1 MITLLKNGRI
11 YDPAQQKDGVVEDI
25 YIRDGRIISKPAP
38 NEKITQTYDL
48 RGKVVM
54 AGAIDMHSHIGGGK
68 MNIARMMLPEYQSQH
83 QSQHQRQYQQKQL
96 EEIKNSSDPEV
107 HICTP
112 HCSHH
117 ATPSATD
124 TGFRYIEMGYTAA
137 FEPAMLPINA
147 RQTHLEMGDTPMI
160 DKGGYAMLGNDD
172 YFLRL
177 LANKADQK
185 AINDYVAWI
194 LHATQAI
201 GIKVVNPGG
210 INAFKFNQRQQNLD
224 ENNAHYQVTPRDILH
239 SLSRA
244 VHDLGIAK
252 PLHVHCNNLGVAG
265 NFATTL
271 DTMTASSGLPMHLT
285 HIQFHSYGTE
295 GDKKFSSAAAQIAEA
310 LNKNK
315 HITADVGQILFGQTV
330 TASGDSMMQHLNAN
344 HANPKKSVIMDI
356 ECDAGCGVVPFKYRD
371 QNYVN
376 ALQWAIGLELFLSVE
391 DPWRIFLTTDHPNGA
406 PFTSYPHLIRLLMDK
421 SFRNEAFAKLN
432 LDAQAMSNLNAITR
446 EYSLYEIATMTRA
459 GAAKLIGLNDRGHLG
474 VGAAADIT
482 VYTDQA
488 DREAMFSKPDFVFKN
503 GELVV
508 KHGQVVKVV
517 WGATH
522 TTKPAFDASVEKDLK
537 QYFDR
542 YQTIQLDNF
551 KISQD
556 EIESDGRSKIIS
568 HQINKKG

>member
-1 MITLLKNGRI
+1 MITLLKNGKL
-11 YDPAQQKDGVVEDI
+11 YDPTHNKNGVVEDI
-25 YIRDGRIISKPAP
+25 YIRDGRIIAKPSQT
-38 NEKITQTYDL
+38 EKINQTYDL
-48 RGKVVM
+48 AGKILM

-68 MNIARMMLPEYQSQH
+68 VNIARMMLPEFQIK
-83 QSQHQRQYQQKQL
+83 QQQ
-96 EEIKNSSDPEV
+96 ETKNYSEPEA

-112 HCSHH
+112 NCSHSTINH
-117 ATPSATD
+117 ATPNTSD

-137 FEPAMLPINA
+137 FEPAILPINA
-147 RQTHLEMGDTPMI
+147 RHAHLEMADTPMI

-177 LANKADQK
+177 LGQKVDQK
-185 AINDYVAWI
+185 VINDYVAWT

-210 INAFKFNQRQQNLD
+210 ISAFKFNQRRLDLD
-224 ENNAHYQVTPRDILH
+224 ENNVHYQVSPRDILK

-252 PLHVHCNNLGVAG
+252 PLHVHCNNLGAAG
-265 NFATTL
+265 NFQTTL
-271 DTMTASSGLPMHLT
+271 DTMGASDGVPMHLT

-295 GDKKFSSAAAQIAEA
+295 GDKKFSSAAAQISEA
-310 LNKNK
+310 LNINK

-330 TASGDSMMQHLNAN
+330 TASGDSMMQYLNAK

-356 ECDAGCGVVPFKYRD
+356 ECDAGCGVVPFKYRN

-376 ALQWAIGLELFLSVE
+376 ALQWAIGLEIFLSVD

-432 LDAQAMSNLNAITR
+432 LDAQAMSNLTSLTR
-446 EYSLYEIATMTRA
+446 EYSLYEIAIMTRA
-459 GAAKLIGLNDRGHLG
+459 GAAKLIGLNNCGHLG
-474 VGAAADIT
+474 VGATGDIT
-482 VYTDQA
+482 VYTDQT
-488 DREAMFSKPDFVFKN
+488 DREAMFAKPDYVFKN

-508 KHGQVVKVV
+508 KDGRVVKVV
-517 WGATH
+517 WGKTH
-522 TTKPAFDASVEKDLK
+522 TAKPAFDIGVEKDLK
-537 QYFDR
+537 TYFDL
-542 YQTIQLDNF
+542 YHTIQLDNF
-551 KISQD
+551 KISND
-556 EIESDGRSKIIS
+556 EIADNGRGAIVVNSKS
-568 HQINKKG
+568 

>member
-1 MITLLKNGRI
+1 MITHLKNGRV
-11 YDPAQQKDGVVEDI
+11 YDPAHGVDGVVKEI
-25 YIRDGRIISKPAP
+25 YIKNGRINSKP
-38 NEKITQTYDL
+38 NSGEKISQVYDL
-48 RGKVVM
+48 AGKVIM

-68 MNIARMMLPEYQSQH
+68 VNIARMMLPEF
-83 QSQHQRQYQQKQL
+83 RQYS
-96 EEIKNSSDPEV
+96 EPEA

-117 ATPSATD
+117 ATPTTTE

-137 FEPAMLPINA
+137 FEPAMMPINA
-147 RQTHLEMGDTPMI
+147 RQAHLEMADTPMI

-172 YFLRL
+172 YFLRML
-177 LANKADQK
+177 TAKQDQK

-210 INAFKFNQRQQNLD
+210 ISAFKFNQRKLDLD
-224 ENNAHYQVTPRDILH
+224 ENNVHYQVTPREILK

-244 VHDLGIAK
+244 VNELGIAK

-265 NFATTL
+265 NFETTL
-271 DTMTASSGLPMHLT
+271 NTMGASDGVPMHLT

-315 HITADVGQILFGQTV
+315 HITADVGQVLFGQTV
-330 TASGDSMMQHLNAN
+330 TASGDSMMQHLNAK

-376 ALQWAIGLELFLSVE
+376 ALQWAIGLELFLTVE

-406 PFTSYPHLIRLLMDK
+406 PFTCYPHLIRLLMDK
-421 SFRNEAFAKLN
+421 TFRNEAFAKLN
-432 LDAQAMSNLNAITR
+432 LDAQAMSNLTAINR

-459 GAAKLIGLNDRGHLG
+459 GAAKLIGLHDRGHLG
-474 VGAAADIT
+474 VGAGADIT
-482 VYTDQA
+482 VYTDQP
-488 DREAMFSKPDFVFKN
+488 DREAMFAKPDYVFKD

-508 KHGQVVKVV
+508 KDGKIVKVT
-517 WGATH
+517 WGKTH
-522 TTKPAFDASVEKDLK
+522 TAKPNFDIGVEKGLK
-537 QYFDR
+537 DYFSK
-542 YQTIQLDNF
+542 YHTIQLDNF
-551 KISQD
+551 KISDD
-556 EIESDGRSKIIS
+556 ELNSYSE
-568 HQINKKG
+568 

>member
-1 MITLLKNGRI
+1 MITLLKNGRL
-11 YDPAQQKDGVVEDI
+11 YDPAHNKNGVVEDI
-25 YIRDGRIISKPAP
+25 YIYQGRIVPKPLDNAKIS
-38 NEKITQTYDL
+38 QTYDL
-48 RGKVVM
+48 TGKVVM

-68 MNIARMMLPEYQSQH
+68 VNIARMMLPEYQ
-83 QSQHQRQYQQKQL
+83 QKQMQ
-96 EEIKNSSDPEV
+96 EIKNLSEPEA

-112 HCSHH
+112 YCSHH
-117 ATPSATD
+117 ATPTATD

-137 FEPAMLPINA
+137 FEPAISPINA
-147 RQTHLEMGDTPMI
+147 RQAHLEMGDTPMI

-172 YFLRL
+172 YFLRML
-177 LANKADQK
+177 TAKKDQK

-194 LHATQAI
+194 LHATQTI

-210 INAFKFNQRQQNLD
+210 ISAFKFNQRRLNLD
-224 ENNAHYQVTPRDILH
+224 ENHQHYQVSPREVLQ

-244 VHDLGIAK
+244 VHELGIAK
-252 PLHVHCNNLGVAG
+252 PLHVHCNNLGAAG
-265 NFATTL
+265 NFQTTL
-271 DTMTASSGLPMHLT
+271 DTMTASNGLPMHLT

-310 LNKNK
+310 INKNK
-315 HITADVGQILFGQTV
+315 NITADVGQILFNQTV
-330 TASGDSMMQHLNAN
+330 TASGDSMMQHLNAK

-356 ECDAGCGVVPFKYRD
+356 ECDAGCGVLPFKYRD

-376 ALQWAIGLELFLSVE
+376 ALQWAIGLEIFLSVE

-432 LDAQAMSNLNAITR
+432 LDAQSMSNLTSLDR
-446 EYSLYEIATMTRA
+446 EYSLYDIAIMTRA
-459 GAAKLIGLNDRGHLG
+459 GASKLIGMNERGHLG
-474 VGAAADIT
+474 VGANADIT

-488 DREAMFSKPDFVFKN
+488 DREAMFAKPNYVFKN

-508 KHGQVVKVV
+508 KDGAVVKVV

-522 TTKPAFDASVEKDLK
+522 TAKPAFDISVEKELK
-537 QYFDR
+537 EYFDR
-542 YQTIQLDNF
+542 YQTISLDNF
-551 KISQD
+551 KISD
-556 EIESDGRSKIIS
+556 AEIFDDGRGGVVVN
-568 HQINKKG
+568 QN

>member
-1 MITLLKNGRI
+1 MITLLKNGKI
-11 YDPAQQKDGVVEDI
+11 YDPAHNKDGVVEDI
-25 YIRDGRIISKPAP
+25 YIYQGRIVPKPLDQA
-38 NEKITQTYDL
+38 KVTQTYDL
-48 RGKVVM
+48 TGKVVM

-68 MNIARMMLPEYQSQH
+68 VNIARMMLPEYQ
-83 QSQHQRQYQQKQL
+83 QKQMQ
-96 EEIKNSSDPEV
+96 EIKNLSEPEA

-112 HCSHH
+112 YCSHH
-117 ATPSATD
+117 ATPTATD

-137 FEPAMLPINA
+137 FEPAISPINA
-147 RQTHLEMGDTPMI
+147 RQAHLEMGDTQMI

-172 YFLRL
+172 YFLRM
-177 LANKADQK
+177 LAAKKDQK

-210 INAFKFNQRQQNLD
+210 ISAFKFNQRRLNLD
-224 ENNAHYQVTPRDILH
+224 ENHQHYQVSPREVLQ

-244 VHDLGIAK
+244 VHELGIAK
-252 PLHVHCNNLGVAG
+252 PLHVHCNNLGAAG
-265 NFATTL
+265 NFETTL
-271 DTMTASSGLPMHLT
+271 NTMGASNGLPMHLT

-315 HITADVGQILFGQTV
+315 NITADVGQILFNQTV
-330 TASGDSMMQHLNAN
+330 TASGDSMMQHLNAK

-356 ECDAGCGVVPFKYRD
+356 ECDAGCGVLPFKYRD

-376 ALQWAIGLELFLSVE
+376 ALQWAIGLEIFLSVE

-421 SFRNEAFAKLN
+421 TFRNEAFAKLN
-432 LDAQAMSNLNAITR
+432 LDAQSMSNLTSLNR
-446 EYSLYEIATMTRA
+446 EYSLYEIAIMTRA
-459 GAAKLIGLNDRGHLG
+459 GASKLIGLNDRGHLG
-474 VGAAADIT
+474 VGANADIT
-482 VYTDQA
+482 VYTDQEN
-488 DREAMFSKPDFVFKN
+488 REAMFAKPDYVFKN

-508 KHGQVVKVV
+508 KNGTIVKVV

-522 TTKPAFDASVEKDLK
+522 TAKPAFDIGVEKDLK
-537 QYFDR
+537 DYFDR
-542 YQTIQLDNF
+542 YQTIGLDNF
-551 KISQD
+551 KISD
-556 EIESDGRSKIIS
+556 AEIFDDGRGSVVV
-568 HQINKKG
+568 NKN

>member
-1 MITLLKNGRI
+1 MITCLKNGRL
-11 YDPAQQKDGVVEDI
+11 YDPAQQKNGVQEDI
-25 YIRDGRIISKPAP
+25 YIAQGRIIAKPLDMSKVTKTFDLSG
-38 NEKITQTYDL
+38 KI
-48 RGKVVM
+48 VM

-68 MNIARMMLPEYQSQH
+68 INIARMMLPEFQESKKYS
-83 QSQHQRQYQQKQL
+83 
-96 EEIKNSSDPEV
+96 EPEA

-112 HCSHH
+112 NCSHH
-117 ATPSATD
+117 ATPNTTD

-137 FEPAMLPINA
+137 FEPALMPVNA
-147 RQTHLEMGDTPMI
+147 RQAHLEMADTPMI

-172 YFLRL
+172 YFLRM
-177 LANKADQK
+177 LASKKDQK
-185 AINDYVAWI
+185 SINDYVAWI
-194 LHATQAI
+194 LHSTQSI

-210 INAFKFNQRQQNLD
+210 INAFKFNQRKLDLD
-224 ENNAHYQVTPRDILH
+224 ENNRHYQISPREILK

-244 VHDLGIAK
+244 VHELGIAK
-252 PLHVHCNNLGVAG
+252 PLHVHCNNLGAAG
-265 NFATTL
+265 NFETTL
-271 DTMTASSGLPMHLT
+271 NTMSASDGLPMHLT

-295 GDKKFSSAAAQIAEA
+295 GDKKFSSAAAQISEA

-330 TASGDSMMQHLNAN
+330 TASGDSMMQQLNAK
-344 HANPKKSVIMDI
+344 HANPKKSVLMDI
-356 ECDAGCGVVPFKYRD
+356 ECDAGCGVLPFKYRD

-406 PFTSYPHLIRLLMDK
+406 PFTSYPHLIRLLMDR

-432 LDAQAMSNLNAITR
+432 LDAQAMSNLNSLNR
-446 EYSLYEIATMTRA
+446 EYSLYDIAIMTRA

-474 VGAAADIT
+474 VGAGADIT

-488 DREAMFSKPDFVFKN
+488 DREAMFTRPDYVFKD

-508 KHGQVVKVV
+508 KDGKVVKVV

-522 TTKPAFDASVEKDLK
+522 TTKPSFDIGVEKDLK
-537 QYFDR
+537 DYFNQYH
-542 YQTIQLDNF
+542 TMQLDNF
-551 KISQD
+551 KINNE
-556 EIESDGRSKIIS
+556 EISGDGRGSIIVHQNKQAS
-568 HQINKKG
+568 H

>member
-1 MITLLKNGRI
+1 MITHLKKGKL
-11 YDPAQQKDGVVEDI
+11 YDPAHNKNGVVEDI
-25 YIRDGRIISKPAP
+25 YIFQGRIVPKPLDP
-38 NEKITQTYDL
+38 SKITQTFDL
-48 RGKVVM
+48 TGKVVM

-68 MNIARMMLPEYQSQH
+68 INIARMMLPEFQETRGY
-83 QSQHQRQYQQKQL
+83 
-96 EEIKNSSDPEV
+96 SDPEA

-112 HCSHH
+112 NCSHN
-117 ATPSATD
+117 ATPSTTD

-137 FEPAMLPINA
+137 FEPAILPINA
-147 RQTHLEMGDTPMI
+147 RHAHLEMGDTPMI

-177 LANKADQK
+177 LAQKADQK
-185 AINDYVAWI
+185 AINDYVAWT

-210 INAFKFNQRQQNLD
+210 ISAFKFNQRRLDLD
-224 ENNAHYQVTPRDILH
+224 ENNLHYQVTPRDILK

-244 VHDLGIAK
+244 VNELGIAK
-252 PLHVHCNNLGVAG
+252 PLHVHCNNLGAAG
-265 NFATTL
+265 NFQTTL
-271 DTMTASSGLPMHLT
+271 DTMGASDGLPMHLT

-310 LNKNK
+310 LNKNQ

-330 TASGDSMMQHLNAN
+330 TASGDTMMQHLNAQ

-421 SFRNEAFAKLN
+421 TFRNEAFAKLN
-432 LDAQAMSNLNAITR
+432 LDAQAMSNLTSLNR
-446 EYSLYEIATMTRA
+446 EYSLYEIAIMTRA
-459 GAAKLIGLNDRGHLG
+459 GAAKLIGLNDCGHLG
-474 VGAAADIT
+474 VGAQADIT
-482 VYTDQA
+482 VYTDQP
-488 DREAMFSKPDFVFKN
+488 DREAMFAKPDYVFKN

-508 KHGQVVKVV
+508 KNGKVVKVV

-522 TTKPAFDASVEKDLK
+522 VAKPAFDISVEKNLGE
-537 QYFDR
+537 YFEN
-542 YQTIQLDNF
+542 YHTIQLDNF
-551 KISQD
+551 KIADD
-556 EIESDGRSKIIS
+556 EISDNGRGSIIVNSKT
-568 HQINKKG
+568 

>member
-1 MITLLKNGRI
+1 MITLLKNGKL
-11 YDPAQQKDGVVEDI
+11 YDPAHHKNGVVEDI
-25 YIRDGRIISKPAP
+25 YIRGGRIIVKPAID
-38 NEKITQTYDL
+38 EKISQTYDL
-48 RGKVVM
+48 TGKIIM

-68 MNIARMMLPEYQSQH
+68 VNIARMMLPEFQ
-83 QSQHQRQYQQKQL
+83 
-96 EEIKNSSDPEV
+96 ETKNYNEPEA

-112 HCSHH
+112 NCSHN
-117 ATPSATD
+117 ATPNTID

-137 FEPAMLPINA
+137 FEPAIMPINA
-147 RQTHLEMGDTPMI
+147 RQAHLEMADTPMI

-172 YFLRL
+172 YFLRM
-177 LANKADQK
+177 LAAKKDQK

-210 INAFKFNQRQQNLD
+210 ISAFKFNQRRLNLD
-224 ENNAHYQVTPRDILH
+224 ENNVYYQVTPRDILK
-239 SLSRA
+239 SLSTA
-244 VHDLGIAK
+244 VHQLGIAK
-252 PLHVHCNNLGVAG
+252 PLHVHCNNLGAAG
-265 NFATTL
+265 NFETTL
-271 DTMTASSGLPMHLT
+271 DTMGASDGLPMHLT

-315 HITADVGQILFGQTV
+315 HITTDVGQILFGQTV
-330 TASGDSMMQHLNAN
+330 TASGDSMMQHLNAK

-356 ECDAGCGVVPFKYRD
+356 ECDAGCGVLPFKYRD

-421 SFRNEAFAKLN
+421 NFRNEAFAKLN
-432 LDAQAMSNLNAITR
+432 LDAQAMSNLTALNR
-446 EYSLYEIATMTRA
+446 EYSLYEIAIMTRA

-474 VGAAADIT
+474 AGAAADIT
-482 VYTDQA
+482 VYTDQT
-488 DREAMFSKPDFVFKN
+488 DREAMFAKPNYVFKD

-508 KHGQVVKVV
+508 KDGKVIKVV
-517 WGATH
+517 WGTTH
-522 TTKPAFDASVEKDLK
+522 TTKPAFDIGVEKDLGE
-537 QYFDR
+537 YFDK
-542 YQTIQLDNF
+542 YHTIQLDNF
-551 KISQD
+551 KISND
-556 EIESDGRSKIIS
+556 EITEDGHGKLAIHENKSNKSKARA
-568 HQINKKG
+568 N

>member
-1 MITLLKNGRI
+1 MITHLKNCKI
-11 YDPAQQKDGVVEDI
+11 IDPAHKKEGVVEDI
-25 YIRDGRIISKPAP
+25 YIRNGKIINKPSAD
-38 NEKITQTYDL
+38 EKITQTYDL
-48 RGKVVM
+48 TGKIVM

-68 MNIARMMLPEYQSQH
+68 VNIARMMLPEFRHESRNYT
-83 QSQHQRQYQQKQL
+83 
-96 EEIKNSSDPEV
+96 EPEA

-112 HCSHH
+112 NCSHN
-117 ATPSATD
+117 ATPT
-124 TGFRYIEMGYTAA
+124 TTEIGFKYIEMGYTAA
-137 FEPAMLPINA
+137 FEPAILPINA
-147 RQTHLEMGDTPMI
+147 RQAHLEMADVPLI

-172 YFLRL
+172 YFLRML
-177 LANKADQK
+177 TAKQDQK

-210 INAFKFNQRQQNLD
+210 ISDFKFNKRKLDLD
-224 ENNAHYQVTPRDILH
+224 ENHSFYHVSPRDILK

-244 VHDLGIAK
+244 VQELGIAK

-265 NFATTL
+265 NFETTL
-271 DTMTASSGLPMHLT
+271 NTMGASDGVPMHLT
-285 HIQFHSYGTE
+285 HIQFHSYGLE

-330 TASGDSMMQHLNAN
+330 TASGDSMMQHLNSRFAS
-344 HANPKKSVIMDI
+344 PKKSVIVDI

-376 ALQWAIGLELFLSVE
+376 ALQWAIGLELFLTVE

-406 PFTSYPHLIRLLMDK
+406 PFTCYPHLIRLLMDK
-421 SFRNEAFAKLN
+421 TFRDEAFAKLN
-432 LDAQAMSNLNAITR
+432 LDAQAMSNLTSINR

-474 VGAAADIT
+474 VGAGADIT

-488 DREAMFSKPDFVFKN
+488 DREAMFSKPDFVFKD

-508 KHGQVVKVV
+508 KNGKVVKVT
-517 WGATH
+517 WGKTH
-522 TTKPAFDASVEKDLK
+522 TAKPNFDTSVEKGLK
-537 QYFDR
+537 QYFDK
-542 YQTIQLDNF
+542 YHTIQLDNF
-551 KISQD
+551 KISDD
-556 EIESDGRSKIIS
+556 ELASYSNAD
-568 HQINKKG
+568 

>member
-1 MITLLKNGRI
+1 MITLLKNGKL
-11 YDPAQQKDGVVEDI
+11 YDPAHNKDGVVEDI
-25 YIRDGRIISKPAP
+25 YMRDGHIIAKP
-38 NEKITQTYDL
+38 NQSEKINQTIDL
-48 RGKVVM
+48 KGKIVM

-68 MNIARMMLPEYQSQH
+68 VNIARMMLPEFQI
-83 QSQHQRQYQQKQL
+83 KQL
-96 EEIKNSSDPEV
+96 QETKGYTEPEA

-112 HCSHH
+112 NCSHN
-117 ATPSATD
+117 ATPSTTD

-137 FEPAMLPINA
+137 FEPAILPINA
-147 RQTHLEMGDTPMI
+147 CQAHLEMGDTPMI

-177 LANKADQK
+177 LSSKADQK
-185 AINDYVAWI
+185 TINDYVAWT

-210 INAFKFNQRQQNLD
+210 ISAFKFNQRRLNLD
-224 ENNAHYQVTPRDILH
+224 ENNVYYQVTPRDILK
-239 SLSRA
+239 SLSTA
-244 VHDLGIAK
+244 VSQLGIAK

-265 NFATTL
+265 NFQTTL
-271 DTMTASSGLPMHLT
+271 DTMGASEGVPMHLT
-285 HIQFHSYGTE
+285 HIQFHSYGIE

-330 TASGDSMMQHLNAN
+330 TASGDSMMQHLNAK

-376 ALQWAIGLELFLSVE
+376 ALQWAIGLELFLSVD

-432 LDAQAMSNLNAITR
+432 LDAQAMSNLPSLTR
-446 EYSLYEIATMTRA
+446 EYSLYEIAIMTRA
-459 GAAKLIGLNDRGHLG
+459 GAARLIGLNDRGHLG

-482 VYTDQA
+482 VYTDKP
-488 DREAMFSKPDFVFKN
+488 DREKMFAKPDYVFKD

-508 KHGQVVKVV
+508 KDGKVVKVV

-522 TTKPAFDASVEKDLK
+522 TTKPAFDIGVEKDLK
-537 QYFDR
+537 AYFNK
-542 YQTIQLDNF
+542 YHTIQLDNF
-551 KISQD
+551 KIAND
-556 EIESDGRSKIIS
+556 EIVEDGRGKIIT
-568 HQINKKG
+568 HIKI